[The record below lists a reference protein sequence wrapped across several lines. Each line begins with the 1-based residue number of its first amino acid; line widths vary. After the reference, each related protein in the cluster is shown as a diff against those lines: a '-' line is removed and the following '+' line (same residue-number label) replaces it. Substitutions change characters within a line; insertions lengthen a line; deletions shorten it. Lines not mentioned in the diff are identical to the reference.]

1 MFANLVQWTAAESLW
16 QGQSLVLDPHHL
28 AQWLAGIGIRV
39 PMGFGVSLMPM
50 RSPYQAAFEARSVA
64 LATGHSVVA
73 GFGPG
78 PVSFQSALLGRP
90 YARPLQAS
98 REYATIVR
106 ALVSGEDAMVEGKY
120 FSVAAR
126 LLQRPAPQV
135 EVGLGVLRPKMAALA
150 GEVADRAMKTT
161 RDWSHVCDTFHGP
174 GWVAVGDSAAF
185 IDPLFSSGVWLGTSA
200 AWLAARAIG
209 AALEDAEQEQLAL
222 ERFDTL
228 YRQMFK
234 DILAYVPFFMDPT
247 RLREEYE
254 ERALQIQKM
263 VTQNS
268 RVGFISMISGVS
280 AIADV
285 VDFDPMNVGT
295 SRTSCRTGTSRRPPR
310 AARPETDTAED
321 SARGVCWNA

>member
-1 MFANLVQWTAAESLW
+1 MKYSVLLPVVPARPEPAVMFANLVQWTAAERLW

-90 YARPLQAS
+90 YARPLRAS

-106 ALVSGEDAMVEGKY
+106 ALVSGEDAMVEGEY

-126 LLQRPAPQV
+126 LLPRPAPQV

-150 GEVADRAMKTT
+150 GEVADRAITWLLPAGYLAETLVPAMRGADRKLEQPVRTT
-161 RDWSHVCDTFHGP
+161 AIVPLAVARPDRDVTALVQATCGNHLQAPHYQDALRKAGIAVSDQGDAQDAGRVVDAGAFLYGTVEQIHERLAEFGAAGVDEVVLNTIGVAQVHGP
-174 GWVAVGDSAAF
+174 KAAAQ
-185 IDPLFSSGVWLGTSA
+185 DL
-200 AWLAARAIG
+200 
-209 AALEDAEQEQLAL
+209 
-222 ERFDTL
+222 
-228 YRQMFK
+228 
-234 DILAYVPFFMDPT
+234 
-247 RLREEYE
+247 
-254 ERALQIQKM
+254 LQILG
-263 VTQNS
+263 S
-268 RVGFISMISGVS
+268 ASGVS
-280 AIADV
+280 ASDV
-285 VDFDPMNVGT
+285 GLT
-295 SRTSCRTGTSRRPPR
+295 
-310 AARPETDTAED
+310 
-321 SARGVCWNA
+321 